1 MKYMQIAG
9 VDKPIS
15 RLIMGTGDLRNLGE
29 SERMIMEAYVRAG
42 GNTFDTAHQ
51 YRGREQ
57 ILGKWLD
64 EEKLREQT
72 VILTKGAHHDDGSP
86 GPRVNPQAIRND
98 LLESLARL
106 GTEYVDLYALHR
118 DDPNVEVGAIM
129 EELNE
134 HLREKRIRAIGASN
148 WSHQRIQEANQYAAE
163 HKLTGFAFSSPNL
176 SLAKPNEP
184 RWEGCVSAG
193 EETCG
198 WHAGNQLPLLA
209 WSAQAG
215 GFFSG
220 NFTPAN
226 QSDQEMVR
234 VYYSSDNWERYRR
247 TVKLAEEKQVTPI
260 QIALSYVLCQPFPTG
275 AIIGPRSPEELAS
288 SIESMNLLLTSQEV
302 EWLDL
307 KREEITR

>member
-1 MKYMQIAG
+1 MKYMQIEG

-29 SERMIMEAYVRAG
+29 SERNMLDAFVQAG
-42 GNTFDTAHQ
+42 GNAFDTAHQ

-57 ILGKWLD
+57 ILGQWL
-64 EEKLREQT
+64 EEKNLREKV

-86 GPRVNPQAIRND
+86 GPRVNPQAIRKD
-98 LLESLARL
+98 LTESLERL
-106 GTEYVDLYALHR
+106 GTDYVDLYALHR
-118 DDPNVEVGAIM
+118 DDPDVEVGPIM

-134 HLREKRIRAIGASN
+134 HLKAKRIRAIGASN
-148 WSHQRIQEANQYAAE
+148 WSHQRIQEANQYAAD
-163 HKLTGFAFSSPNL
+163 HKLTGFAFNSPNL

-184 RWEGCVSAG
+184 RWAGCVSAD
-193 EETCG
+193 EQTCS
-198 WHAGNQLPLLA
+198 WHEANQLPLLS

-220 NFTPAN
+220 NFTPDN

-234 VYYSSDNWERYRR
+234 VYYSSSNWERYRR
-247 TVKLAEEKQVTPI
+247 TVILAEEKQVSPI
-260 QIALSYVLCQPFPTG
+260 QLALSYVLCQPFPTS
-275 AIIGPRSPEELAS
+275 AIIGPRNPEELAS
-288 SIESMNLLLTSQEV
+288 SIQSMNLPLTAQEV

-307 KREEITR
+307 KREAIAQ